1 MCKVLSSN
9 SSHIKRKKRQ
19 NYSLKIIRFYP
30 FLLSLKYSEFDVKI
44 LHVSVI
50 ILKLYD
56 FFSIFFDD
64 ICY

>member
-9 SSHIKRKKRQ
+9 SSHIKRKKD
-19 NYSLKIIRFYP
+19 KIIVLKLSDFTL

-44 LHVSVI
+44 LHVSVM